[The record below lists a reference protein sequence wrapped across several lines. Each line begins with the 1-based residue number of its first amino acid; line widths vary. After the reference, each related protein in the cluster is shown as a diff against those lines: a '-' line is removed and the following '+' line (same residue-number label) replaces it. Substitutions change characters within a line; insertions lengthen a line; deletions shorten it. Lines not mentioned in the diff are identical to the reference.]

1 MKFSIPVA
9 AGFIVVALFLIWHEK
24 SRQKRIDQ
32 EYDEMQLRF
41 RAKGAW
47 YAFYAMILFMAV
59 YLILESSGFSLLT
72 AADALFLGAVVCG
85 SVNVGY
91 SILHDSYYG
100 LNRTGGRNI
109 LFIGLIAI
117 MEIVSVCMLVR
128 MAAEGCFADL
138 TPTIRDDRILIVLPT
153 DLSGLEIEPEMDY
166 CTLVTCTP
174 YGINTHRLL
183 VRGHRTENEEMERII
198 KVVADATQIDP
209 RLMIPVFAAP
219 LLLVLFVGMMIVTGR
234 RKRRSP
240 KG

>member
-109 LFIGLIAI
+109 L
-117 MEIVSVCMLVR
+117 R
-128 MAAEGCFADL
+128 
-138 TPTIRDDRILIVLPT
+138 P
-153 DLSGLEIEPEMDY
+153 
-166 CTLVTCTP
+166 
-174 YGINTHRLL
+174 
-183 VRGHRTENEEMERII
+183 
-198 KVVADATQIDP
+198 P
-209 RLMIPVFAAP
+209 RLP
-219 LLLVLFVGMMIVTGR
+219 R
-234 RKRRSP
+234 RRR
-240 KG
+240 GAE